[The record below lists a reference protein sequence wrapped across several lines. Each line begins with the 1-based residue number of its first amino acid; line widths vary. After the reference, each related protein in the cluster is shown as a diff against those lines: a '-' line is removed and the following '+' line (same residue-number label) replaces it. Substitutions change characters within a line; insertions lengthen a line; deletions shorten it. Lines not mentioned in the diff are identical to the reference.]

1 MAQKICS
8 KMHSVSC
15 TNTHYE
21 ITDLVNHGMV
31 KNTKTWISQEQNLT
45 FWWNKKIC
53 NQCFRWHILRSDG
66 FVAEITFN
74 QAIGPEPNLQF
85 SQSPI
90 FSLFYPE
97 SNTKN
102 SLNLCE
108 MCNMMSTIDF
118 EIFKMYSCQI
128 WTVD

>member
-1 MAQKICS
+1 MVQKICS

-15 TNTHYE
+15 TNTHYD
-21 ITDLVNHGMV
+21 IKDLVNHGMV

-45 FWWNKKIC
+45 FWWNKKIL
-53 NQCFRWHILRSDG
+53 NQCFRWHILRSYG
-66 FVAEITFN
+66 FVAEVTFN

-85 SQSPI
+85 SQSPV

-97 SNTKN
+97 SYTKN

-108 MCNMMSTIDF
+108 MCNMISAIDF
-118 EIFKMYSCQI
+118 EILKMYLCQI